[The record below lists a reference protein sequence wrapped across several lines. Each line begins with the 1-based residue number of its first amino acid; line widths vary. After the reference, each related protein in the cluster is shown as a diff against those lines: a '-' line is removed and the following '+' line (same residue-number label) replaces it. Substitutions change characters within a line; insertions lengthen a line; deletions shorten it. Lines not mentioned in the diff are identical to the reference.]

1 MEINQNNNMKEIFMQ
16 IVGIRRRKIQKG
28 RIKIKFYKIV
38 YKSIN
43 IQPEYY

>member
-1 MEINQNNNMKEIFMQ
+1 MEINQNNNMEEIFMQ
-16 IVGIRRRKIQKG
+16 IVEIRRKIQKG

-38 YKSIN
+38 CKSIN

>member
-1 MEINQNNNMKEIFMQ
+1 MEINQNNNMEEIF
-16 IVGIRRRKIQKG
+16 IKIGGIRRKIQKG

>member
-1 MEINQNNNMKEIFMQ
+1 MEINQNNNMEEIFIQ
-16 IVGIRRRKIQKG
+16 IVGIRRKIQKG